1 MVDINSSF
9 KCGYTLAD
17 ASAADTV
24 SFTTE
29 NSDAIH
35 SDVTLLAVNN
45 SFFSK
50 IQTNEH
56 NFSVLDGSFT
66 AMDEQT
72 TMGFVSSEQTSEDGT
87 FTNAPSLTAV
97 FNENHSSVGFTIGF
111 IERYP
116 IECEVTWYRLNGL
129 LLYKKVFNINSCI
142 TGYNPD
148 TGAYTANLIWPIGNY
163 AKVIFKFTKAVPGS
177 YIKINSILFGIN
189 ELLDEKV
196 ISSGKLISEIDRTG
210 STLPIS
216 TLSFDFID
224 LTDTYNFGNNTGI
237 HLYVQPGQKLY
248 PIENIDD
255 EDISL
260 GLFYIKSF
268 SVTENKVTISAQDII
283 GMLDSY
289 QYLGS
294 GVYPNGISIA
304 DLLSNLLVPY
314 GFSEIG
320 GSNYDVDSTYK
331 YKIDDSVDKTSLL
344 YGTLKPQTG
353 RNALKEILLATQTI
367 AYSDENGVLI
377 ITKQDKTISTRIGKD
392 IKISTKVTK
401 NDFVSGITI
410 NYSNYTLNTSV
421 SSACSSATYSVGE
434 HTITFNSPFDPTSFL
449 LVSVTSGSNEKTA
462 IDSSVAEIIEKHTYY
477 VIIKVYKEASIEI
490 DGIQYKETKYALTAN
505 QTLVAS
511 AKENIKSYN
520 STLCNRDLA
529 ITVAESIL
537 NYYNYRL
544 GISIQYLASGLDT
557 TKWCIVKNPDTDY
570 EDFIAMFNSIAIDLT
585 NGFVVG
591 ARLVGVY
598 NYMNNYLYAG
608 DELIANNNTLI

>member
-1 MVDINSSF
+1 M
-9 KCGYTLAD
+9 
-17 ASAADTV
+17 
-24 SFTTE
+24 
-29 NSDAIH
+29 
-35 SDVTLLAVNN
+35 
-45 SFFSK
+45 
-50 IQTNEH
+50 
-56 NFSVLDGSFT
+56 
-66 AMDEQT
+66 
-72 TMGFVSSEQTSEDGT
+72 
-87 FTNAPSLTAV
+87 
-97 FNENHSSVGFTIGF
+97 
-111 IERYP
+111 
-116 IECEVTWYRLNGL
+116 
-129 LLYKKVFNINSCI
+129 
-142 TGYNPD
+142 
-148 TGAYTANLIWPIGNY
+148 IWPIENY

-224 LTDTYNFGNNTGI
+224 LNDTYNFGNSTGI
-237 HLYVQPGQKLY
+237 HLYLQQGQKLY

-449 LVSVTSGSNEKTA
+449 LVSVTSGSNERTA

-505 QTLVAS
+505 QTLVAN

-585 NGFVVG
+585 NGFVVD

-598 NYMNNYLYAG
+598 NYINNYLYAG